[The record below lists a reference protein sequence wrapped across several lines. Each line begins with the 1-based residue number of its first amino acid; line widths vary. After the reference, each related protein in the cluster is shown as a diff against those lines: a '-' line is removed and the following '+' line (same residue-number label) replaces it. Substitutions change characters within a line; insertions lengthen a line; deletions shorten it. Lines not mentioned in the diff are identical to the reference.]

1 MLGMHILIWVLAA
14 LALGLWTLLAWATA
28 WVLGLDPAVSGN
40 LANSIGGPPGAAW
53 LDVWLPGWQPL
64 AVSALE
70 FTAAVFGALGAV
82 GTWLVWGAWGIGA
95 LLIVACAALGS
106 VAVGLARR
114 ATRPAAPL
122 AGSGQ
127 A

>member
-1 MLGMHILIWVLAA
+1 MHILIWVLAA
-14 LALGLWTLLAWATA
+14 LALGCWTLLAWATA
-28 WVLGLDPAVSGN
+28 WVLGLDPALIGN
-40 LANSIGGPPGAAW
+40 LATSIGNLPGAAW

-82 GTWLVWGAWGIGA
+82 GTWLVWGTWAVGA
-95 LLIVACAALGS
+95 LLIVGAAAVGS
-106 VAVGLARR
+106 VVVGLVRR